1 MKRQILSPGLST
13 SSFTV
18 RSINKDA
25 EALTTFN
32 KAGKKRV
39 RWAKQLEQIHF
50 IPSRHWLLQ
59 ESRSRSKSKS
69 KSQSQSSSA
78 SSLVLVHSPTLQEI
92 KAKIRE
98 LQHKLAREN
107 AIVEKQAKEE
117 KKLNGLI
124 DRLITK
130 YSTRLAVVQTK
141 SQVTTLRSTIKT
153 LEREISSMRM
163 DMIQWKGLQLRTLAL
178 IRSDALVL
186 HHRRNKKENH
196 LTKEGLLKIWYG
208 ATAAL
213 HKSWAT
219 CA

>member
-1 MKRQILSPGLST
+1 MKRQILTPDLCT

-25 EALTTFN
+25 EAVTRTISK

-39 RWAKQLEQIHF
+39 RWAKQLEQIQF
-50 IPSRHWLLQ
+50 IPSRHWVLQ
-59 ESRSRSKSKS
+59 ESRSKSKS
-69 KSQSQSSSA
+69 QSPSSSSS
-78 SSLVLVHSPTLQEI
+78 SSLVNSPTLQEI

-98 LQHKLAREN
+98 LQYKLAKEN
-107 AIVEKQAKEE
+107 AIAEKQAKEE
-117 KKLNGLI
+117 MKLNGLI
-124 DRLITK
+124 DRHITK
-130 YSTRLAVVQTK
+130 YSSRLAVAQTK
-141 SQVTTLRSTIKT
+141 SQVTALHSTIKT

-163 DMIQWKGLQLRTLAL
+163 DMIQWKGMQLRTLAL
-178 IRSDALVL
+178 IRSDALAL
-186 HHRRNKKENH
+186 RHHSSNKKENH
-196 LTKEGLLKIWYG
+196 PTKEGLLKIWYG

>member
-1 MKRQILSPGLST
+1 MKRQILSPDLST

-18 RSINKDA
+18 RSINKDD
-25 EALTTFN
+25 EAVTTIS

-39 RWAKQLEQIHF
+39 RWAKQLEQIQL

-59 ESRSRSKSKS
+59 ESRSKSKS
-69 KSQSQSSSA
+69 KS
-78 SSLVLVHSPTLQEI
+78 LVKSPTLQEI
-92 KAKIRE
+92 KAKIRG

-107 AIVEKQAKEE
+107 SIVEKQAKEE
-117 KKLNGLI
+117 MELNGLI

-130 YSTRLAVVQTK
+130 YSSRLAVAQTK
-141 SQVTTLRSTIKT
+141 SQVTSLHSTIKT

-163 DMIQWKGLQLRTLAL
+163 DMIQWKGMQLRTLAL
-178 IRSDALVL
+178 IRSDALAL
-186 HHRRNKKENH
+186 RHHSSNKKEYH
-196 LTKEGLLKIWYG
+196 PTKESLLKIWYG

>member
-1 MKRQILSPGLST
+1 M
-13 SSFTV
+13 
-18 RSINKDA
+18 
-25 EALTTFN
+25 TTFN

-39 RWAKQLEQIHF
+39 RWAKQLEQIQF

-69 KSQSQSSSA
+69 QSQSQSQSASSSA

-107 AIVEKQAKEE
+107 SIVEKQAKEE

-141 SQVTTLRSTIKT
+141 SQVTALRSTIKT

-163 DMIQWKGLQLRTLAL
+163 DMIQWKGMQLRTLAL
-178 IRSDALVL
+178 IRSDALAL
-186 HHRRNKKENH
+186 RHHSSNKKEYH
-196 LTKEGLLKIWYG
+196 PTKESLLKIWYG